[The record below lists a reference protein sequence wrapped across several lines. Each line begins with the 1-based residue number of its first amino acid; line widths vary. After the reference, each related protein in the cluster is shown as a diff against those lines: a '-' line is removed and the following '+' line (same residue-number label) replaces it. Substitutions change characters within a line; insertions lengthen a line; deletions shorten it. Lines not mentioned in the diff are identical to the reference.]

1 MNKSHTINQ
10 AAFSGDLD
18 PMDLDLV
25 ASGQSDLHLVAPGQ
39 PDFSGQH
46 SFQNLLEDIST
57 DDNSDIPMMVGFCL
71 PFIYFRMDPLR

>member
-1 MNKSHTINQ
+1 MYFNSHNHLK

-25 ASGQSDLHLVAPGQ
+25 ASGQSDMDLVAPGQ
-39 PDFSGQH
+39 PDFSSQH

-57 DDNSDIPMMVGFCL
+57 DDNSDIPMMVSYKYL
-71 PFIYFRMDPLR
+71 LS